1 MYVCSLNKN
10 YDNRNEVFQC
20 TNKVFGIIAVN
31 EARITKQT
39 SLTSN
44 INPKNY
50 TIQTLSADFL
60 NE

>member
-10 YDNRNEVFQC
+10 YDNRDEVFHC
-20 TNKVFGIIAVN
+20 TNKVFDIIAVN

-44 INPKNY
+44 INLKNY

-60 NE
+60 NG